1 MRITEELRYSFNMLM
16 RHKLRFAINC
26 IVVVV
31 LMLTIFTLT
40 SIITTL
46 NKSVDND
53 IIEYVKTNNYSL
65 SLNLMA
71 IKRDDGTHTVKLSEK
86 KLVDDYL
93 SKYGTV
99 TSDFRVSVNTVDY
112 AVGSINMQLRPTVID
127 TNTSLNVIKGVP
139 FNESFS
145 AQNYVWVKDTLIEQ
159 LNKSGK
165 NIDIGSEIVVMYE
178 GQKHSFILKGI
189 HNGKDSIYV
198 GQTILLEKNI
208 ATIGYIK
215 YLVTSENFINIKSIK
230 MLISD
235 ISKIENELY
244 KPKGNEHITRVDCS
258 PLGTYQISR
267 EGIEF
272 YTSIIIVA
280 IMFFVILM
288 IGILKN
294 NAMINI
300 NDNIK
305 FYAMMRCLGL
315 DNNKIL
321 NISFFEAL
329 LTIIISALI
338 AFALTFALSGL
349 VIFVA
354 GGIIS
359 DTLLIV
365 GGEIIFEHL
374 WWAAICFIIGI
385 GVLLY
390 GYFFIVLKRRLKRAN
405 LIKVLKEE

>member
-53 IIEYVKTNNYSL
+53 IIEYVKANNYSL

-71 IKRDDGTHTVKLSEK
+71 TKWDDGTHTVKLSEK
-86 KLVDDYL
+86 KLVDDFL

-112 AVGSINMQLRPTVID
+112 AVGGINMQLRPTIID
-127 TNTSLNVIKGVP
+127 TYTSLNLIKGVP

-338 AFALTFALSGL
+338 AFALTYALSGL

>member
-1 MRITEELRYSFNMLM
+1 MRITEELKYSFNMLM

-53 IIEYVKTNNYSL
+53 IIEYVKANNYSL

-71 IKRDDGTHTVKLSEK
+71 TKWDDGTHTLKLSEK
-86 KLVDDYL
+86 KLVDDFL

-112 AVGSINMQLRPTVID
+112 AVGGINMQLRPTIID
-127 TNTSLNVIKGVP
+127 TNTSLNVIKGEP

-159 LNKSGK
+159 LNQSGK
-165 NIDIGSEIVVMYE
+165 KIDIGSEIVVTHK

-215 YLVTSENFINIKSIK
+215 YLVTSENFSNIKSIK

-235 ISKIENELY
+235 ISKIENEIY
-244 KPKGNEHITRVDCS
+244 KPKGNEQITRVDCS
-258 PLGTYQISR
+258 PLKTYQFSR

-280 IMFFVILM
+280 ILFFVILM

-321 NISFFEAL
+321 NISFFEAI
-329 LTIIISALI
+329 LTILIGTLI

-365 GGEIIFEHL
+365 GGEIVFEHL
-374 WWAAICFIIGI
+374 WWTAICFIIGI
-385 GVLLY
+385 GLLLY

>member
-53 IIEYVKTNNYSL
+53 IIEYVKANNYSL

-71 IKRDDGTHTVKLSEK
+71 TKWDDGTHTVKLSEK
-86 KLVDDYL
+86 KLVDDFL

-112 AVGSINMQLRPTVID
+112 AVGGINMQLRPTVID
-127 TNTSLNVIKGVP
+127 TNTSLNVIKGEP
-139 FNESFS
+139 FNENFS
-145 AQNYVWVKDTLIEQ
+145 AENYVWVKDTLIEQ
-159 LNKSGK
+159 LNQSGK
-165 NIDIGSEIVVMYE
+165 KIDIGSEIVVSHK

-198 GQTILLEKNI
+198 GQTCLLEKNI

-215 YLVTSENFINIKSIK
+215 YLVTSENFSNIKSIK

-235 ISKIENELY
+235 IAKLENEIY
-244 KPKGNEHITRVDCS
+244 KPKGNEHITRVNCS
-258 PLGTYQISR
+258 PLETYQISR
-267 EGIEF
+267 ERIEF
-272 YTSIIIVA
+272 YTPIIIVA

-321 NISFFEAL
+321 NISFFEAI
-329 LTIIISALI
+329 LTILIGALI

-374 WWAAICFIIGI
+374 WWTAICFIIGI
-385 GVLLY
+385 GLLLY

>member
-71 IKRDDGTHTVKLSEK
+71 TKWDDGTHTVKLSEK
-86 KLVDDYL
+86 KLVDDFL

-112 AVGSINMQLRPTVID
+112 AVGGINMQLRPTVID
-127 TNTSLNVIKGVP
+127 TNTSLNVIKGEP

-159 LNKSGK
+159 LNQSGK
-165 NIDIGSEIVVMYE
+165 KIDIGSEIVVTHKGE
-178 GQKHSFILKGI
+178 KHSFILKGI

-215 YLVTSENFINIKSIK
+215 YLVTSENFSNIKSIK

-235 ISKIENELY
+235 IAKLENELF
-244 KPKGNEHITRVDCS
+244 KPKDNEHITRVNCS
-258 PLGTYQISR
+258 PLETYQISR

-272 YTSIIIVA
+272 YTPIIIVA
-280 IMFFVILM
+280 ILFFVILM

-321 NISFFEAL
+321 NISFFEAI
-329 LTIIISALI
+329 LTILIGALI

-365 GGEIIFEHL
+365 GGEIVFEHL
-374 WWAAICFIIGI
+374 WWTAICFIIGI
-385 GVLLY
+385 GLLLY

>member
-71 IKRDDGTHTVKLSEK
+71 TKWDDGTHTVKLSEK
-86 KLVDDYL
+86 KLVDDFL

-112 AVGSINMQLRPTVID
+112 AVGGINMQLRPTVID
-127 TNTSLNVIKGVP
+127 TNTSLNVIKGEP

-145 AQNYVWVKDTLIEQ
+145 AENYVWVKDTLIEQ
-159 LNKSGK
+159 LNQSGK
-165 NIDIGSEIVVMYE
+165 KIDIGSEIVVSHK

-215 YLVTSENFINIKSIK
+215 YLVTSENFSNIKSIK

-235 ISKIENELY
+235 IAKLENEIY
-244 KPKGNEHITRVDCS
+244 KPKGNEHITRVNCS
-258 PLGTYQISR
+258 PLKSYQISR

-280 IMFFVILM
+280 ILFFVILM

-321 NISFFEAL
+321 NISFFEAI
-329 LTIIISALI
+329 LTILIGALI

-374 WWAAICFIIGI
+374 WWTAICFIIGI
-385 GVLLY
+385 GLLLY

>member
-53 IIEYVKTNNYSL
+53 IIEYVKANNYSL

-71 IKRDDGTHTVKLSEK
+71 TKWDDGTHTVKLSEK
-86 KLVDDYL
+86 KLVDDFL

-99 TSDFRVSVNTVDY
+99 TSDFRVSINTVDY
-112 AVGSINMQLRPTVID
+112 AVGGINMQLRPTVID
-127 TNTSLNVIKGVP
+127 TNTSLNVIKGEP
-139 FNESFS
+139 FNENFS
-145 AQNYVWVKDTLIEQ
+145 AENYVWVKDTLIEQ
-159 LNKSGK
+159 LNQSGK
-165 NIDIGSEIVVMYE
+165 KIDIGSEIVVSHK

-198 GQTILLEKNI
+198 GQTCLLEKNI

-215 YLVTSENFINIKSIK
+215 YLVTSENFSNIKSIK

-235 ISKIENELY
+235 IAKLENEIY
-244 KPKGNEHITRVDCS
+244 KPKGNEHITRVNCS
-258 PLGTYQISR
+258 PLETYQISR
-267 EGIEF
+267 ERIEF
-272 YTSIIIVA
+272 YTPIIIVA

-321 NISFFEAL
+321 NISFFEAI
-329 LTIIISALI
+329 LTILIGALI

-374 WWAAICFIIGI
+374 WWTAICFIIGI
-385 GVLLY
+385 GLLLY

>member
-71 IKRDDGTHTVKLSEK
+71 TKWDDGTHTVKLSEK
-86 KLVDDYL
+86 KLVDDFL

-112 AVGSINMQLRPTVID
+112 AVGGINMQLRPTVID
-127 TNTSLNVIKGVP
+127 TNTSLNVIKGEP

-145 AQNYVWVKDTLIEQ
+145 AENYVWVKDTLIEQ
-159 LNKSGK
+159 LNQSGK
-165 NIDIGSEIVVMYE
+165 KIDIGSEIVVSHK

-215 YLVTSENFINIKSIK
+215 YLVTSENFSNIKSIK

-235 ISKIENELY
+235 IAKLENELF
-244 KPKGNEHITRVDCS
+244 KPKGNEHITRVNCS
-258 PLGTYQISR
+258 PLKSYQISR

-280 IMFFVILM
+280 ILFFVILM

-321 NISFFEAL
+321 NISFFEAI
-329 LTIIISALI
+329 LTILIGALI

-349 VIFVA
+349 VIFVV

-374 WWAAICFIIGI
+374 WWTAICFIIGI
-385 GVLLY
+385 GLLLY

>member
-1 MRITEELRYSFNMLM
+1 MRITEELKYSFNMLM

-53 IIEYVKTNNYSL
+53 IIEYVETNNYSL

-112 AVGSINMQLRPTVID
+112 AVGGINMQLRPTVID
-127 TNTSLNVIKGVP
+127 TNTSLNVIKGEP

-215 YLVTSENFINIKSIK
+215 YLVTSENFSNIKSIK

-329 LTIIISALI
+329 LTILIGALI

-349 VIFVA
+349 VILVA

-385 GVLLY
+385 GLLLY

>member
-1 MRITEELRYSFNMLM
+1 MRITEELKYSFNMLM

-31 LMLTIFTLT
+31 LMLTIFALT

-112 AVGSINMQLRPTVID
+112 AVGGINMQLRPTVID
-127 TNTSLNVIKGVP
+127 TNTSLNVIKGEP

-159 LNKSGK
+159 LNQSGK
-165 NIDIGSEIVVMYE
+165 KIDIGSEIVVMYE

-215 YLVTSENFINIKSIK
+215 YLVTSENFSNIKSIK

-329 LTIIISALI
+329 LTILIGALI

-349 VIFVA
+349 VILVA

>member
-53 IIEYVKTNNYSL
+53 IIEYVKANNYSL

-71 IKRDDGTHTVKLSEK
+71 TKWDDGTHTVKLSEK
-86 KLVDDYL
+86 KLVDDFL

-112 AVGSINMQLRPTVID
+112 AVGGINMQLRPTIID
-127 TNTSLNVIKGVP
+127 TNTSLNVIKGEP

-159 LNKSGK
+159 LNQSGK
-165 NIDIGSEIVVMYE
+165 KIDIGSEIVVTHK

-215 YLVTSENFINIKSIK
+215 YLVTSENFSNIKSIK

-235 ISKIENELY
+235 ISKIENEIY
-244 KPKGNEHITRVDCS
+244 KPKGNEQIMRVNCS
-258 PLGTYQISR
+258 PLETYQFSR

-272 YTSIIIVA
+272 YTAIIIIA
-280 IMFFVILM
+280 ILFFVILM

-321 NISFFEAL
+321 NISFFEAI
-329 LTIIISALI
+329 LTILIGALI

-374 WWAAICFIIGI
+374 WWTAICFIIAI
-385 GVLLY
+385 GLLLY

>member
-112 AVGSINMQLRPTVID
+112 AVGGINMQLRPTVID
-127 TNTSLNVIKGVP
+127 TNTSLNVIKGEP

-159 LNKSGK
+159 LNQSGK
-165 NIDIGSEIVVMYE
+165 KIDIGSEIVVTHK

-215 YLVTSENFINIKSIK
+215 YLVTSENFSNIKSIK

-235 ISKIENELY
+235 IAKLENEIY

-258 PLGTYQISR
+258 PLETYQFSR

-272 YTSIIIVA
+272 YTPIIIIA
-280 IMFFVILM
+280 ILFFVILM

-321 NISFFEAL
+321 NISFFEAI
-329 LTIIISALI
+329 LTILIGALI

-374 WWAAICFIIGI
+374 WWTAICFIIGI
-385 GVLLY
+385 GLLLY

>member
-1 MRITEELRYSFNMLM
+1 MRITEELKYSFNMLM

-53 IIEYVKTNNYSL
+53 IIEYVKANNYSL

-71 IKRDDGTHTVKLSEK
+71 TKWDDGTHTVKLSEK
-86 KLVDDYL
+86 KLVDDFL

-112 AVGSINMQLRPTVID
+112 AVGGINMQLRPTVID
-127 TNTSLNVIKGVP
+127 TNTSLNVIKGEP

-159 LNKSGK
+159 LNQSGK
-165 NIDIGSEIVVMYE
+165 KFDIGSEIVVTHK

-215 YLVTSENFINIKSIK
+215 YLVTSENFSDIKSIK

-329 LTIIISALI
+329 LTILIGALI

-385 GVLLY
+385 GLLLY

>member
-1 MRITEELRYSFNMLM
+1 MRITEELKYSFNMLM

-31 LMLTIFTLT
+31 LMLTIFALT

-86 KLVDDYL
+86 KLVDDYI

-99 TSDFRVSVNTVDY
+99 TSDFLVSVNTVDY
-112 AVGSINMQLRPTVID
+112 AVGGINMQLRPTVID
-127 TNTSLNVIKGVP
+127 TITSLNVIKGEP

-165 NIDIGSEIVVMYE
+165 YIDIGSEIVVMHE

-215 YLVTSENFINIKSIK
+215 YLVTSENFSNIKSIK

-329 LTIIISALI
+329 LTILIGALI

-349 VIFVA
+349 VILVA

>member
-1 MRITEELRYSFNMLM
+1 MRITEQLKYSFNMLM

-53 IIEYVKTNNYSL
+53 ILEYVKTNNYSL
-65 SLNLMA
+65 SLNLMST
-71 IKRDDGTHTVKLSEK
+71 KWDDGTHTVKLSEK
-86 KLVDDYL
+86 KLADDFL

-99 TSDFRVSVNTVDY
+99 TSDYRVSVNTVDY
-112 AVGSINMQLRPTVID
+112 VVGGFNVQLRPTAID
-127 TNTSLNVIKGVP
+127 TNTSFNVIKGDAW
-139 FNESFS
+139 NENFS
-145 AQNYVWVKDTLIEQ
+145 AQNYVWVKDTLIQQ
-159 LNKSGK
+159 LNQSGK
-165 NIDIGSEIVVMYE
+165 KIDIGSEIVVTHK
-178 GQKHSFILKGI
+178 GQKHAFILKGI

-198 GQTILLEKNI
+198 GQTCLLEKNI

-215 YLVTSENFINIKSIK
+215 YLVTSENFSNIKSIK

-235 ISKIENELY
+235 IAKLENELF
-244 KPKGNEHITRVDCS
+244 KPKDNEHITRVDCS
-258 PLGTYQISR
+258 PLKSYLISK
-267 EGIEF
+267 EGNEF
-272 YTSIIIVA
+272 YTAIIIIA
-280 IMFFVILM
+280 ILFFVILM

-321 NISFFEAL
+321 NISFFEAM
-329 LTIIISALI
+329 LTILIGALI
-338 AFALTFALSGL
+338 VFALTFALSGL
-349 VIFVA
+349 VIFVVSS
-354 GGIIS
+354 IKCNS
-359 DTLLIV
+359 LLIV
-365 GGEIIFEHL
+365 GGEILFENL
-374 WWAAICFIIGI
+374 WWAAISFVIGI
-385 GVLLY
+385 GLLIY
-390 GYFFIVLKRRLKRAN
+390 GYFFFVLKRRLKRAN

>member
-1 MRITEELRYSFNMLM
+1 MRITEQLKYSFNMLM

-26 IVVVV
+26 LVVVI
-31 LMLTIFTLT
+31 LLLTIFTLT

-71 IKRDDGTHTVKLSEK
+71 IKWDDDTHTVKLSEK
-86 KLVDDYL
+86 KLVDDFL
-93 SKYGTV
+93 SKYGTA
-99 TSDFRVSVNTVDY
+99 TSDYRVRVDTVNY
-112 AVGSINMQLRPTVID
+112 AVSGIKMQITPTAID
-127 TNTSLNVIKGVP
+127 TNTSFNVIKGDAW
-139 FNESFS
+139 NENFS
-145 AQNYVWVKDTLIEQ
+145 AQNYVWVKDTLIQQ
-159 LNKSGK
+159 LNQSGK
-165 NIDIGSEIVVMYE
+165 KIDVGSEIVVTHK
-178 GQKHSFILKGI
+178 GQKHAFILKGI
-189 HNGKDSIYV
+189 HNGNNDIYV
-198 GQTILLEKNI
+198 DKITLLEKNI

-215 YLVTSENFINIKSIK
+215 YKVTSENFSNIKSIK

-235 ISKIENELY
+235 ISKIENELF
-244 KPKGNEHITRVDCS
+244 KPKDNEQITRVDCS
-258 PLGTYQISR
+258 PLETYQISR
-267 EGIEF
+267 EGNEF
-272 YTSIIIVA
+272 YATIIIIA
-280 IMFFVILM
+280 ILFFVILL

-321 NISFFEAL
+321 NISFFEAI
-329 LTIIISALI
+329 LTIIIGALI

-349 VIFVA
+349 VIFVVSK
-354 GGIIS
+354 IKS
-359 DTLLIV
+359 STLLIV

-374 WWAAICFIIGI
+374 WWAAICFVIGI
-385 GVLLY
+385 GLLLY

>member
-1 MRITEELRYSFNMLM
+1 MRITEQLKYSFNMLM

-26 IVVVV
+26 IVVVI
-31 LMLTIFTLT
+31 LLLTIFTLT

-53 IIEYVKTNNYSL
+53 ILEYVKTNDYSL
-65 SLNLMA
+65 SLNLMSS
-71 IKRDDGTHTVKLSEK
+71 KWDDGTHTVKLSEK
-86 KLVDDYL
+86 KLTDDFL

-99 TSDFRVSVNTVDY
+99 TSDYRVSINTVDY
-112 AVGSINMQLRPTVID
+112 AVGGYNVQLRPTAID
-127 TNTSLNVIKGVP
+127 TNTSFNVIKGDAW
-139 FNESFS
+139 NESLS

-159 LNKSGK
+159 LNQSGK
-165 NIDIGSEIVVMYE
+165 KIDVGSEIVVTHK
-178 GQKHSFILKGI
+178 GQKHAFILKGI
-189 HNGKDSIYV
+189 HNGNDDIYV
-198 GQTILLEKNI
+198 DKITLLERNI
-208 ATIGYIK
+208 ATISYIK
-215 YLVTSENFINIKSIK
+215 YKVTSENFSNIKSIK

-244 KPKGNEHITRVDCS
+244 KPKDNEQITRVDCS
-258 PLGTYQISR
+258 PLKTYQISR
-267 EGIEF
+267 EGNEF
-272 YTSIIIVA
+272 YATIIIIA
-280 IMFFVILM
+280 ILFFVILL

-321 NISFFEAL
+321 NISFFEAI
-329 LTIIISALI
+329 LTIIIGALI

-354 GGIIS
+354 SKIKS
-359 DTLLIV
+359 NTLLIV
-365 GGEIIFEHL
+365 GGEIIFAL
-374 WWAAICFIIGI
+374 PWWISICITVGI
-385 GVLLY
+385 GLLLY

>member
-1 MRITEELRYSFNMLM
+1 MRITEELKYSFNMLM

-31 LMLTIFTLT
+31 LMLTIFALT

-112 AVGSINMQLRPTVID
+112 AVGGINMQLRPTVID
-127 TNTSLNVIKGVP
+127 TNTSLNVIKGEP

-215 YLVTSENFINIKSIK
+215 YLVTSENFSNIKSIK

-329 LTIIISALI
+329 LTILIGALI

>member
-53 IIEYVKTNNYSL
+53 IIEYVKANNYSL

-71 IKRDDGTHTVKLSEK
+71 TKWDDGTHTVKLSEK
-86 KLVDDYL
+86 KLVDDFL

-112 AVGSINMQLRPTVID
+112 AVGGINMQHRPTIID
-127 TNTSLNVIKGVP
+127 TNTSLNIIKGEP

-159 LNKSGK
+159 LNQSGK
-165 NIDIGSEIVVMYE
+165 KIDIGSEIVVTHK

-198 GQTILLEKNI
+198 GQTCLLEKNI

-215 YLVTSENFINIKSIK
+215 YLVTSENFSNIKSIK

-235 ISKIENELY
+235 ISQIENELF
-244 KPKGNEHITRVDCS
+244 KPKDNEHITRVDCS
-258 PLGTYQISR
+258 PLKTYQISK
-267 EGIEF
+267 EGNEF
-272 YTSIIIVA
+272 YTAIIIIA
-280 IMFFVILM
+280 ILFFVILM

-321 NISFFEAL
+321 NISFFEAI
-329 LTIIISALI
+329 LTILISALI

-349 VIFVA
+349 VIFVVS
-354 GGIIS
+354 GIKS
-359 DTLLIV
+359 DSLLIV
-365 GGEIIFEHL
+365 GGEIIFENL
-374 WWAAICFIIGI
+374 WWTAICFIIGI
-385 GVLLY
+385 GLLLY

>member
-53 IIEYVKTNNYSL
+53 IIEYVKANNYSL

-71 IKRDDGTHTVKLSEK
+71 TKWDDGTHTVELSEK
-86 KLVDDYL
+86 KLVDDFL

-112 AVGSINMQLRPTVID
+112 AVGGINMQLRPTVID
-127 TNTSLNVIKGVP
+127 TNTSLNVIKGEP
-139 FNESFS
+139 FNENFS
-145 AQNYVWVKDTLIEQ
+145 AENYVWVKDTLIEQ
-159 LNKSGK
+159 LNQSGK
-165 NIDIGSEIVVMYE
+165 KIDIGSEIVVSHK

-198 GQTILLEKNI
+198 GQTCLLEKNI

-215 YLVTSENFINIKSIK
+215 YLVTSENFSNIKSIK

-235 ISKIENELY
+235 IAKLVNEIY
-244 KPKGNEHITRVDCS
+244 KPKGNEHITRVNCS
-258 PLGTYQISR
+258 PLETYQISR
-267 EGIEF
+267 ERIEF
-272 YTSIIIVA
+272 YTPIIIVA

-321 NISFFEAL
+321 NISFFEAI
-329 LTIIISALI
+329 LTILIGALI

-374 WWAAICFIIGI
+374 WWTAICFIIGI
-385 GVLLY
+385 GLLLY

>member
-1 MRITEELRYSFNMLM
+1 MRITEELKYSFNMLT

-71 IKRDDGTHTVKLSEK
+71 IKWDDGTHTVKLSEK
-86 KLVDDYL
+86 KLVDDFL

-112 AVGSINMQLRPTVID
+112 AVGGINMQLRPTIID
-127 TNTSLNVIKGVP
+127 TNTSLNVIKGEP

-215 YLVTSENFINIKSIK
+215 YLVTSENFSNIKSIK

-385 GVLLY
+385 GLLLY

>member
-1 MRITEELRYSFNMLM
+1 MRITEELRYSFDMIM

-71 IKRDDGTHTVKLSEK
+71 IKWDDDTHTVKLSEK
-86 KLVDDYL
+86 KLVDDFL

-112 AVGSINMQLRPTVID
+112 AVGGINMQLRPTIID
-127 TNTSLNVIKGVP
+127 TNTSLNVIKGEP

-159 LNKSGK
+159 LNQSGK
-165 NIDIGSEIVVMYE
+165 KIDIGSEIVVTHK

-215 YLVTSENFINIKSIK
+215 YLVTSENFSNIKSIK

-235 ISKIENELY
+235 IAKLENELF
-244 KPKGNEHITRVDCS
+244 KPKDNEHITRVNCS
-258 PLGTYQISR
+258 PLKTYQISR

-272 YTSIIIVA
+272 YTPIIIVA
-280 IMFFVILM
+280 ILFFVILM

-321 NISFFEAL
+321 NISFFEAI
-329 LTIIISALI
+329 LTILIGALI

-365 GGEIIFEHL
+365 GGKIVFEHL
-374 WWAAICFIIGI
+374 WWTAICFIIGI
-385 GVLLY
+385 GLLLY

>member
-1 MRITEELRYSFNMLM
+1 MRITEQLKYSFNMLM

-26 IVVVV
+26 IVVVI
-31 LMLTIFTLT
+31 LLLTIFTLT

-53 IIEYVKTNNYSL
+53 ILEYVKTNDYSL
-65 SLNLMA
+65 SLNLMST
-71 IKRDDGTHTVKLSEK
+71 KWDDGTHTVKLSEK
-86 KLVDDYL
+86 KLADDFL
-93 SKYGTV
+93 SKHGTV
-99 TSDFRVSVNTVDY
+99 TSDYRVSVNTVDY
-112 AVGSINMQLRPTVID
+112 AVGGYNVQLRPTSID
-127 TNTSLNVIKGVP
+127 TNTSFNVIKGDAW
-139 FNESFS
+139 NESLS
-145 AQNYVWVKDTLIEQ
+145 AQNYVWVKDTLIQQ
-159 LNKSGK
+159 LNQTGK
-165 NIDIGSEIVVMYE
+165 KIDVGSEIVVTHK
-178 GQKHSFILKGI
+178 GQKHAFILKGI
-189 HNGKDSIYV
+189 HNGNDDIYV
-198 GQTILLEKNI
+198 DKITLLEKNI

-215 YLVTSENFINIKSIK
+215 YKVTSENFSNIKSIK

-244 KPKGNEHITRVDCS
+244 KPKDNEQITRVDCS
-258 PLGTYQISR
+258 PLKTYQISR
-267 EGIEF
+267 EGNEF
-272 YTSIIIVA
+272 YATIIIVA
-280 IMFFVILM
+280 ILFFVILL

-321 NISFFEAL
+321 NISFFEAI
-329 LTIIISALI
+329 LTIIIGALI

-354 GGIIS
+354 SKIKS
-359 DTLLIV
+359 NTLLIV
-365 GGEIIFEHL
+365 GGEIIFAL
-374 WWAAICFIIGI
+374 PWWISICITVGI
-385 GVLLY
+385 GLLLY

>member
-71 IKRDDGTHTVKLSEK
+71 TKWDDGTHTVKLSEK
-86 KLVDDYL
+86 KLVDDFL

-112 AVGSINMQLRPTVID
+112 AVGGINMQLRPTIID
-127 TNTSLNVIKGVP
+127 TNTSLNVIKGEP
-139 FNESFS
+139 FNESFL

-159 LNKSGK
+159 LNQSGK
-165 NIDIGSEIVVMYE
+165 KIDIGSEIVVTHK

-215 YLVTSENFINIKSIK
+215 YLVTSENFSNIKSIK

-235 ISKIENELY
+235 ISQIENELF
-244 KPKGNEHITRVDCS
+244 KPKDNEQITRVDCS
-258 PLGTYQISR
+258 PLKTYQISK
-267 EGIEF
+267 EGNEF
-272 YTSIIIVA
+272 YTAIIIIA
-280 IMFFVILM
+280 ILFFVILM

-321 NISFFEAL
+321 NISFFEAI
-329 LTIIISALI
+329 LTILISALI

-349 VIFVA
+349 VIFVVS
-354 GGIIS
+354 GIKS
-359 DTLLIV
+359 DSLLIV
-365 GGEIIFEHL
+365 GGEIIFENL
-374 WWAAICFIIGI
+374 WWTAICFIIGI
-385 GVLLY
+385 GLLLY

>member
-46 NKSVDND
+46 IKSVDND
-53 IIEYVKTNNYSL
+53 IIEYVKANNYSL

-71 IKRDDGTHTVKLSEK
+71 TKWDDGTHTVKLSEK
-86 KLVDDYL
+86 KLVDDFL

-112 AVGSINMQLRPTVID
+112 AVGGINMQLRPTVID
-127 TNTSLNVIKGVP
+127 TNTSLNVIKGEP
-139 FNESFS
+139 FNENFS
-145 AQNYVWVKDTLIEQ
+145 AENYVWVKDTLIEQ
-159 LNKSGK
+159 LNQSGK
-165 NIDIGSEIVVMYE
+165 KIDIGSEIVVSHK

-198 GQTILLEKNI
+198 GQTCLLEKNI

-215 YLVTSENFINIKSIK
+215 YLVTSENFSNIKSIK
-230 MLISD
+230 MLISN
-235 ISKIENELY
+235 ISKIENEIY
-244 KPKGNEHITRVDCS
+244 KPKGNEHITRVNCS
-258 PLGTYQISR
+258 PLKSYQISR
-267 EGIEF
+267 ERIEF
-272 YTSIIIVA
+272 YTPIIVVA

-321 NISFFEAL
+321 NISFFEAI
-329 LTIIISALI
+329 LTILIGALI

-374 WWAAICFIIGI
+374 WWTAICFIIGI
-385 GVLLY
+385 GLLLY